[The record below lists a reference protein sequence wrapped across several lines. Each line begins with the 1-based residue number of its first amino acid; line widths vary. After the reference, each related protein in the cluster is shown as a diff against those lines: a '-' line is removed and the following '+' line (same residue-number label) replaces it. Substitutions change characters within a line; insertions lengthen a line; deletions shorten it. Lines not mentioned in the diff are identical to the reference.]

1 MVTHIKF
8 NTNEYLPQHKLLY
21 KVFSACNQWPG
32 STNFLENIST
42 EFEINRFLPAD
53 YQRLHPELC
62 VKKYLD
68 ETYENTLLG
77 IFKSLKSEPKRNTN
91 GRLVRVL
98 TSSAAPFFV
107 SFTFTVKRCAGER
120 LIWSISSCTVVY
132 LKPCQTSITE
142 FYCENSQR

>member
-120 LIWSISSCTVVY
+120 LILSISSCTVVY